1 MPHSFKSQE
10 RPGDARVL
18 DCLYR
23 VGAFVN
29 ATEDPREALDFILEE
44 VVRTLGASSASIAL
58 VEPATG
64 SLRIE
69 VSNGL
74 EAASVSEIIGQGQ
87 GITGWVALYAKPQRI
102 PDVSKDPRYVEI
114 RKGIRSELA
123 VPMELMGNV
132 IGVVNCDSDRLDA
145 FSEQD
150 LAFLA
155 LLTNEA
161 SKAVGRIWLLR
172 QLRSKAAQLE
182 ALVRAAQGLAR
193 ERDEPGISQDLARH
207 TRGLLGVRACA
218 YYKIVDDVLLLKHLD
233 GELSGSELAPS
244 IAVNQ
249 TSLGTVVGR
258 GRPVVVPIAGKTEE
272 HLFTRLS
279 EPVASS
285 SLLAVPVRYED
296 DTFGVLMC
304 VAMGAYRFSDDDK
317 HLVTALSSFG
327 ASSIQNARLYAK
339 VFTVEEGLRRSER
352 LTALGLLSA
361 EVAHEI
367 RNPLTVMKLLSDT
380 LSQGMAPDDPKVEDL
395 DVMRE
400 KIAHMEGVVSR
411 VLGMSK
417 AQSGAFRVVDL
428 RKAADN
434 AVLLLRLKLQQLGVK
449 VEVHGDQVIPAVEGN
464 PGQIQ
469 QVFLNLMMNGVQA
482 MTGGGLLSL
491 HLGVE
496 PGAQGEV
503 VVVRIT
509 DTGTGIPQE
518 ILPKIFDSFFTSR
531 EDGTGLGLAIVK
543 RILRD
548 HRGDIAVE
556 STGAGGTQFR
566 FWIPVRSGRA

>member
-1 MPHSFKSQE
+1 MPVPRPAQD

-29 ATEDPREALDFILEE
+29 ETEDPREALDFILAEI
-44 VVRTLGASSASIAL
+44 VRSLGASSASIAL
-58 VEPATG
+58 VEPTTG

-74 EAASVSEIIGQGQ
+74 DAASAQREIQQGQ
-87 GITGWVALYAKPQRI
+87 GITGWVALYAKPLRV
-102 PDVSKDPRYVEI
+102 PDVAKDPRYVEF
-114 RKGIRSELA
+114 RGGIRSELA

-145 FSEQD
+145 FTEQD
-150 LAFLA
+150 VAFLS

-182 ALVRAAQGLAR
+182 SLVGAAQGLAR
-193 ERDEPGISQDLARH
+193 ERDEPGIILDLSRA
-207 TRGLLGVRACA
+207 TRALLGARACA
-218 YYKIVDDVLLLKHLD
+218 YFSVDGRELELKYLD
-233 GELSGSELAPS
+233 GELDGSVFVARVS
-244 IAVNQ
+244 MDQ
-249 TSLGTVVGR
+249 TALGTVATR
-258 GRPVVVPIAGKTEE
+258 RKPLVVPVAGKSEE
-272 HLFTRLS
+272 QLFARLQ

-296 DTFGVLMC
+296 ETFGVLVC

-327 ASSIQNARLYAK
+327 ASSLQNARLYAK

-380 LSQGMAPDDPKVEDL
+380 LSQGMDAADPRVEDL
-395 DVMRE
+395 GVMRE
-400 KIAHMEGVVSR
+400 KITHMEGVVSR

-417 AQSGAFRVVDL
+417 AQSGAFKTIDL
-428 RKAADN
+428 REAADN

-449 VEVHGDQVIPAVEGN
+449 VAVVAPAHVPWVEGN

-469 QVFLNLMMNGVQA
+469 QVFLNLMLNAVQA
-482 MTGGGLLSL
+482 MSGGGSL
-491 HLGVE
+491 VL
-496 PGAQGEV
+496 EV
-503 VVVRIT
+503 TLEDGPQFPIVVVRVR
-509 DTGTGIPQE
+509 DTGNGIPE
-518 ILPKIFDSFFTSR
+518 AILPKIFDSFFTSR

-548 HRGDIAVE
+548 HRGDIVVE
-556 STGAGGTQFR
+556 STGPTGTTFK
-566 FWIPVRSGRA
+566 FWFPVKS

>member
-1 MPHSFKSQE
+1 MPAADPSQE

-18 DCLYR
+18 DCLFR
-23 VGAFVN
+23 VGAFVH
-29 ATEDPREALDFILEE
+29 ATEDPREALDFILAEI
-44 VVRTLGASSASIAL
+44 VRTLNASSASIAL

-64 SLRIE
+64 ALRIE
-69 VSNGL
+69 VSTGL
-74 EAASVSEIIGQGQ
+74 GVDSTARVFSQGQ
-87 GITGWVALYAKPQRI
+87 GITGWVALHARPQRI
-102 PDVSKDPRYVEI
+102 PDVTKDGRYVEV
-114 RKGIRSELA
+114 RPGVRSELA

-145 FSEQD
+145 FTEQD
-150 LAFLA
+150 VAFLS

-182 ALVRAAQGLAR
+182 ALVGAAQGLAR
-193 ERDEPGISQDLARH
+193 ERDEPGIAQDLARH
-207 TRGLLGVRACA
+207 ARSLLGVRACA
-218 YYKIVDDVLLLKHLD
+218 YYKLKDGHL
-233 GELSGSELAPS
+233 ELRGVAGDLGATALAPR
-244 IAVNQ
+244 IVLQQ
-249 TSLGTVVGR
+249 TSLGNVVTR
-258 GRPVVVPIAGKTEE
+258 GRVVVVPLAGKTEE
-272 HLFTRLS
+272 HLFANLA

-285 SLLAVPVRYED
+285 SLLAVPVRFED
-296 DTFGVLMC
+296 DAFGVLLC

-367 RNPLTVMKLLSDT
+367 RNPLTVMKLLTDT
-380 LSQGMAPDDPKVEDL
+380 LARSLEPADPRAEDL
-395 DVMRE
+395 GVMSE

-417 AQSGAFRVVDL
+417 AQSGAFREVDL
-428 RKAADN
+428 RVAADN
-434 AVLLLRLKLQQLGVK
+434 AALLLRLKLEQLRVRVS
-449 VEVHGDQVIPAVEGN
+449 VEAAGPLPPVAGH
-464 PGQIQ
+464 PGQLQ
-469 QVFLNLMMNGVQA
+469 QVFLNLMMNAAQA
-482 MTGGGLLSL
+482 MPEGGALNLRLSAEPGPSGEVVAVRVEDTGGG
-491 HLGVE
+491 
-496 PGAQGEV
+496 
-503 VVVRIT
+503 
-509 DTGTGIPQE
+509 IPPA
-518 ILPKIFDSFFTSR
+518 ILPRIFESFFTSR

-548 HRGDIAVE
+548 HRGDIVMEA
-556 STGAGGTQFR
+556 TGPAGTTFR
-566 FWIPVRSGRA
+566 FWLPVTR

>member
-1 MPHSFKSQE
+1 MPNSRPAQE

-74 EAASVSEIIGQGQ
+74 DAASVSEIIGQGQ

-233 GELSGSELAPS
+233 GDLSGSELAPS
-244 IAVNQ
+244 IAVYQ

-258 GRPVVVPIAGKTEE
+258 GRPVVVPLAGKTEE
-272 HLFTRLS
+272 HLFTKLS

-327 ASSIQNARLYAK
+327 ASSIQNSRLYAK

-395 DVMRE
+395 GVMRE

-428 RKAADN
+428 RKATEN
-434 AVLLLRLKLQQLGVK
+434 AALLLRLKLQQLGVK
-449 VEVHGDQVIPAVEGN
+449 VEVHGDEVIPAVEGN

-543 RILRD
+543 RIMRD
-548 HRGDIAVE
+548 HRGDIIVE
-556 STGAGGTQFR
+556 STGPGGTTFK
-566 FWIPVRSGRA
+566 FWFPVGK

>member
-1 MPHSFKSQE
+1 MPNSRPAQE

-74 EAASVSEIIGQGQ
+74 DAASVSEIFGQGQ

-233 GELSGSELAPS
+233 GDLSGSELAPS

-258 GRPVVVPIAGKTEE
+258 GRPVVVPLAGKTEE
-272 HLFTRLS
+272 HLFTKLS

-327 ASSIQNARLYAK
+327 ASSIQNSRLYAK

-361 EVAHEI
+361 EVAQEI

-395 DVMRE
+395 GVMRE

-428 RKAADN
+428 RKATEN

-449 VEVHGDQVIPAVEGN
+449 VEVHGDQVIPVVEGN

-496 PGAQGEV
+496 PGAQSEV

-509 DTGTGIPQE
+509 DTGTGIPHE

-543 RILRD
+543 RIMRD
-548 HRGDIAVE
+548 HRGDIIVE
-556 STGAGGTQFR
+556 STGPGGTTFK
-566 FWIPVRSGRA
+566 FWFPVGK

>member
-1 MPHSFKSQE
+1 MPNSRPAQD

-150 LAFLA
+150 LAFLS

-218 YYKIVDDVLLLKHLD
+218 YYKIIDDVLLLKHLD
-233 GELSGSELAPS
+233 GDLSGSELAPS

-258 GRPVVVPIAGKTEE
+258 GRPVVVPLAGKTEE
-272 HLFTRLS
+272 HLFTKLS

-327 ASSIQNARLYAK
+327 ASSIQNSRLYAK

-428 RKAADN
+428 RKATDN

-449 VEVHGDQVIPAVEGN
+449 VEVHGDQVIPVVEGN

-496 PGAQGEV
+496 PGSQGEV

-543 RILRD
+543 RIMRD
-548 HRGDIAVE
+548 HRGDIIVE
-556 STGAGGTQFR
+556 STGPGGTTFK
-566 FWIPVRSGRA
+566 FWFPVGK

>member
-1 MPHSFKSQE
+1 MPHSRPAQE

-29 ATEDPREALDFILEE
+29 STEDPREALDFILAEI
-44 VVRTLGASSASIAL
+44 VQTLNASSASIAL

-74 EAASVSEIIGQGQ
+74 APDSTTQIIDQGQ

-102 PDVSKDPRYVEI
+102 PDVAKDPRYVEI

-258 GRPVVVPIAGKTEE
+258 GRPVVVPLAGKTEE
-272 HLFTRLS
+272 HLFIRLS

-296 DTFGVLMC
+296 ETFGVLMC

-361 EVAHEI
+361 EGAHEI

-380 LSQGMAPDDPKVEDL
+380 LSQGMAPDDPKMEDL
-395 DVMRE
+395 GVMRE

-428 RKAADN
+428 RKATEN

-449 VEVHGDQVIPAVEGN
+449 VEIHGDEVIPAVEGN

-491 HLGVE
+491 HIGVE
-496 PGAQGEV
+496 PGSQGEV

-509 DTGTGIPQE
+509 DAGTGIPQE

-543 RILRD
+543 RIMRD
-548 HRGDIAVE
+548 HRGDIIVE
-556 STGAGGTQFR
+556 STGPAGTTFK
-566 FWIPVRSGRA
+566 FWFPVGK

>member
-1 MPHSFKSQE
+1 MPVPRPAQD

-29 ATEDPREALDFILEE
+29 ETEDPREALDFILAEI
-44 VVRTLGASSASIAL
+44 VRSLGASSASIAL
-58 VEPATG
+58 VEPTTG

-74 EAASVSEIIGQGQ
+74 DAATAQREIQQGQ
-87 GITGWVALYAKPQRI
+87 GITGWVALYAKPLRV
-102 PDVSKDPRYVEI
+102 PDVAKDPRYVEF
-114 RKGIRSELA
+114 RGGIRSELA

-145 FSEQD
+145 FTEQD
-150 LAFLA
+150 VAFLS

-182 ALVRAAQGLAR
+182 SLVGAAQGLAR
-193 ERDEPGISQDLARH
+193 ERDEPGIILDLSRA
-207 TRGLLGVRACA
+207 TRALLGARACA
-218 YYKIVDDVLLLKHLD
+218 YFSVDGRELELKYLD
-233 GELSGSELAPS
+233 GELDGSVFVARVS
-244 IAVNQ
+244 MDQ
-249 TSLGTVVGR
+249 TALGTVATR
-258 GRPVVVPIAGKTEE
+258 RKPLVVPVAGKSEE
-272 HLFTRLS
+272 QLFARIQ

-296 DTFGVLMC
+296 ETFGVLVC

-327 ASSIQNARLYAK
+327 ASSLQNARLYAK

-380 LSQGMAPDDPKVEDL
+380 LSQGMDAADPRVEDL
-395 DVMRE
+395 GVMRE
-400 KIAHMEGVVSR
+400 KITHMEGVVSR

-417 AQSGAFRVVDL
+417 AQSGAFKTIDL
-428 RKAADN
+428 HEAADN

-449 VEVHGDQVIPAVEGN
+449 VAVVAPAHVPWVEGN

-469 QVFLNLMMNGVQA
+469 QVFLNLMLNAVQA
-482 MTGGGLLSL
+482 MSGGGSL
-491 HLGVE
+491 VL
-496 PGAQGEV
+496 EV
-503 VVVRIT
+503 TLEDGPQFPIVVVRVR
-509 DTGTGIPQE
+509 DTGNGIPE
-518 ILPKIFDSFFTSR
+518 AILPKIFDSFFTSR

-548 HRGDIAVE
+548 HRGDIVVE
-556 STGAGGTQFR
+556 STGPTGTTFK
-566 FWIPVRSGRA
+566 FWFPVKN

>member
-1 MPHSFKSQE
+1 MPHSRPAQE

-44 VVRTLGASSASIAL
+44 IVRTLGASSASIAL

-74 EAASVSEIIGQGQ
+74 DADSTGKIIEQGQ

-150 LAFLA
+150 VAFLS

-193 ERDEPGISQDLARH
+193 ERDEPGISLDLARH
-207 TRGLLGVRACA
+207 TRALLGTRACA
-218 YYKIVDDVLLLKHLD
+218 YYNLVDDVLHLRSVD
-233 GELSGSELAPS
+233 GDLGASALAPS
-244 IAVNQ
+244 IALNR
-249 TSLGTVVGR
+249 TSLGTVVTR
-258 GRPVVVPIAGKTEE
+258 GRSVVVPLAGKTEE

-296 DTFGVLMC
+296 DTFGVLLC

-317 HLVTALSSFG
+317 HLVAALSSFG

-380 LSQGMAPDDPKVEDL
+380 LSQGMATDDPKMEDL
-395 DVMRE
+395 GVMRE

-417 AQSGAFRVVDL
+417 AQSGAFRTLDL
-428 RKAADN
+428 RQAAEN
-434 AVLLLRLKLQQLGVK
+434 ASLLLRLKLQQLGVK
-449 VEVHGDQVIPAVEGN
+449 VDIECAEALPLVEGN

-469 QVFLNLMMNGVQA
+469 QIFLNLMMNGVQA
-482 MTGGGLLSL
+482 MVGGGTLSL
-491 HLGVE
+491 RLGVE
-496 PGAQGEV
+496 PGQQGDV
-503 VVVRIT
+503 VSVRIT
-509 DTGTGIPQE
+509 DTGTGIPPK
-518 ILPKIFDSFFTSR
+518 ILPKIFESFFTSR

-548 HRGDIAVE
+548 HRGDIVVE
-556 STGAGGTQFR
+556 STAPGGTTFK
-566 FWIPVRSGRA
+566 FWVPAVK

>member
-1 MPHSFKSQE
+1 MPNSRPAQE

-29 ATEDPREALDFILEE
+29 ATEDTREALDFILEE

-74 EAASVSEIIGQGQ
+74 DETSVSEIIGQGQ

-233 GELSGSELAPS
+233 GDLSGSELAPS

-258 GRPVVVPIAGKTEE
+258 GRPVVVPLAGKTEE
-272 HLFTRLS
+272 HLFTKLS

-327 ASSIQNARLYAK
+327 ASSIQNSRLYAK

-395 DVMRE
+395 GVMRE

-428 RKAADN
+428 RKATEN
-434 AVLLLRLKLQQLGVK
+434 AALLLRLKLQQLGVK
-449 VEVHGDQVIPAVEGN
+449 VEVHGDQVIPVVEGN

-496 PGAQGEV
+496 PGAHGEV

-543 RILRD
+543 RIMRD
-548 HRGDIAVE
+548 HRGDIIVE
-556 STGAGGTQFR
+556 STGPGGTTFK
-566 FWIPVRSGRA
+566 FWFPVGK

>member
-1 MPHSFKSQE
+1 MPHSRPAQE

-44 VVRTLGASSASIAL
+44 IVRTLGASSASIAL

-74 EAASVSEIIGQGQ
+74 DADSTGKIIDQGQ

-150 LAFLA
+150 VAFLS

-193 ERDEPGISQDLARH
+193 ERDEPGISLDLARH
-207 TRGLLGVRACA
+207 TRALLGTRACA
-218 YYKIVDDVLLLKHLD
+218 YYNLADEALHLRSLD
-233 GELSGSELAPS
+233 GDLGASALAPS
-244 IAVNQ
+244 IALNR
-249 TSLGTVVGR
+249 TSLGTVVTR
-258 GRPVVVPIAGKTEE
+258 GRSVVVPLAGKTEE

-296 DTFGVLMC
+296 DTFGVLLC

-317 HLVTALSSFG
+317 HLVAALSSFG

-380 LSQGMAPDDPKVEDL
+380 LSQGMAADDPKMEDL
-395 DVMRE
+395 GVMRE

-417 AQSGAFRVVDL
+417 AQSGAFRELDL
-428 RKAADN
+428 RQAADN
-434 AVLLLRLKLQQLGVK
+434 ASLLLRLKLQQLGVR
-449 VEVHGDQVIPAVEGN
+449 VEIECAEALPLVEGN

-469 QVFLNLMMNGVQA
+469 QIFRNLMMNGVQA
-482 MTGGGLLSL
+482 MIGGGTLTLR
-491 HLGVE
+491 LGVE
-496 PGAQGEV
+496 PGQQGDV
-503 VVVRIT
+503 VSVRIT
-509 DTGTGIPQE
+509 DTGTGIPPK
-518 ILPKIFDSFFTSR
+518 ILPKIFESFFTSR

-548 HRGDIAVE
+548 HRGDIVVE
-556 STGAGGTQFR
+556 STAPGGTTFK
-566 FWIPVRSGRA
+566 FWVPALK

>member
-1 MPHSFKSQE
+1 MPQSHSAQD

-29 ATEDPREALDFILEE
+29 ETEDPREALNFILAEI
-44 VVRTLGASSASIAL
+44 VRTLGASSASIAL

-64 SLRIE
+64 ALRIE

-74 EAASVSEIIGQGQ
+74 DDQSATQVIGQGQ

-102 PDVSKDPRYVEI
+102 PDVSKDQRYVEI

-145 FSEQD
+145 FTEQD
-150 LAFLA
+150 VAFLA

-182 ALVRAAQGLAR
+182 ALVKAAQGLAR

-207 TRGLLGVRACA
+207 TRGLLGARACA
-218 YYKIVDDVLLLKHLD
+218 YYKLVDDVLLLKSLD
-233 GELSGSELAPS
+233 GDCADSVLTPS
-244 IAVNQ
+244 IGLNQ
-249 TSLGTVVGR
+249 TSLGTVVSR
-258 GRPVVVPIAGKTEE
+258 GRPVVVPLAGKTEE
-272 HLFTRLS
+272 HLFEKLS
-279 EPVASS
+279 EPIASS

-296 DTFGVLMC
+296 ETFGVVLC

-339 VFTVEEGLRRSER
+339 VFSVEEGLRRSER

-380 LSQGMAPDDPKVEDL
+380 LSQGLAADDPRMEDL
-395 DVMRE
+395 GVMRE
-400 KIAHMEGVVSR
+400 KIAYMEGVVSR

-417 AQSGAFRVVDL
+417 AQSGAFRSVDL
-428 RKAADN
+428 RQVSEN
-434 AVLLLRLKLQQLGVK
+434 SVLLLRLKLQQLGVK
-449 VEVHGDQVIPAVEGN
+449 VSIDSPGELPLVQGH

-469 QVFLNLMMNGVQA
+469 QVFLNLMMNAVQA
-482 MTGGGLLSL
+482 MVGGGLLQL
-491 HLGVE
+491 RIGVE
-496 PGAQGEV
+496 PGPQGEV
-503 VVVRIT
+503 IVIRIT

-518 ILPKIFDSFFTSR
+518 ILPKIFESFFTSR

-548 HRGDIAVE
+548 HRGDIIVE
-556 STGAGGTQFR
+556 SSGPDGTTFK
-566 FWIPVRSGRA
+566 FWIPVAK

>member
-1 MPHSFKSQE
+1 MPHSRPAQE

-44 VVRTLGASSASIAL
+44 IVRTLGASSASIAL

-74 EAASVSEIIGQGQ
+74 DADSTGKIIEQGQ

-150 LAFLA
+150 VAFLS

-193 ERDEPGISQDLARH
+193 ERDEPGISLDLARH
-207 TRGLLGVRACA
+207 TRALLGTRACA
-218 YYKIVDDVLLLKHLD
+218 YYNLIDDVLHLRSVD
-233 GELSGSELAPS
+233 GDLGASALAPS
-244 IAVNQ
+244 IALNR
-249 TSLGTVVGR
+249 TSLGTVVTR
-258 GRPVVVPIAGKTEE
+258 GRSVVVPLAGKTEE
-272 HLFTRLS
+272 HLFSRLS

-296 DTFGVLMC
+296 DTFGVLLC

-317 HLVTALSSFG
+317 HLVAALSSFG

-380 LSQGMAPDDPKVEDL
+380 LAQGMSADDPKMEDL
-395 DVMRE
+395 GVMRE

-417 AQSGAFRVVDL
+417 AQSGAFRTLDL
-428 RKAADN
+428 RQAAEN
-434 AVLLLRLKLQQLGVK
+434 ASLLLRLKLQQLGVK
-449 VEVHGDQVIPAVEGN
+449 VDIECAEALPLVEGN

-469 QVFLNLMMNGVQA
+469 QIFLNLMMNGVQA
-482 MTGGGLLSL
+482 MVGGGTLSL
-491 HLGVE
+491 RLGVE
-496 PGAQGEV
+496 PGQQGDV
-503 VVVRIT
+503 VSVRIT
-509 DTGTGIPQE
+509 DTGTGIPPK
-518 ILPKIFDSFFTSR
+518 ILPKIFESFFTSR

-548 HRGDIAVE
+548 HRGDIVVE
-556 STGAGGTQFR
+556 STAPGGTTFK
-566 FWIPVRSGRA
+566 FWVPAVK

>member
-1 MPHSFKSQE
+1 MPHSRPPQD

-44 VVRTLGASSASIAL
+44 IVRTLNASSASIAL

-74 EAASVSEIIGQGQ
+74 DAASAAQVIDQGQ

-145 FSEQD
+145 FTEQD
-150 LAFLA
+150 VAFLA

-193 ERDEPGISQDLARH
+193 ERDEPGIKKDLARH
-207 TRGLLGVRACA
+207 TRGLLGARACA
-218 YYKIVDDVLLLKHLD
+218 YYKIVDDVLLLKQLD
-233 GELSGSELAPS
+233 GELGGSELVPS

-249 TSLGTVVGR
+249 TSLGTVVTR
-258 GRPVVVPIAGKTEE
+258 GRPVVVPLAGKTEE
-272 HLFTRLS
+272 HLFLRLS

-296 DTFGVLMC
+296 ETFGVLLC

-317 HLVTALSSFG
+317 HLVAALSSFG

-339 VFTVEEGLRRSER
+339 VFAVEEGLRRSER

-380 LSQGMAPDDPKVEDL
+380 LAQGMAADDPKMEDL
-395 DVMRE
+395 GVMRE
-400 KIAHMEGVVSR
+400 KIAHMEGVVAR

-428 RKAADN
+428 RKASEN

-449 VEVHGDQVIPAVEGN
+449 VDVDCDQVIPAIEGN

-482 MTGGGLLSL
+482 MAGGGLLAL
-491 HLGVE
+491 RIGLE
-496 PGAQGEV
+496 PGPQGEV
-503 VVVRIT
+503 VVVRVA
-509 DTGTGIPQE
+509 DTGAGIPQE
-518 ILPKIFDSFFTSR
+518 ILPKIFESFFTSR

-543 RILRD
+543 RIMRD
-548 HRGDIAVE
+548 HRGDIVVE
-556 STGAGGTQFR
+556 STGPAGTTFK
-566 FWIPVRSGRA
+566 FWFPVKK

>member
-1 MPHSFKSQE
+1 MPHSRPAQE

-44 VVRTLGASSASIAL
+44 IVRTLGASSASIAL

-74 EAASVSEIIGQGQ
+74 DADSADKIIEQGQ

-150 LAFLA
+150 VAFLS

-193 ERDEPGISQDLARH
+193 ERDEPGISLDLARH
-207 TRGLLGVRACA
+207 TRALLGTRACA
-218 YYKIVDDVLLLKHLD
+218 YYNLVDEALHLRSLD
-233 GELSGSELAPS
+233 GDLGASALAPS
-244 IAVNQ
+244 IALNR
-249 TSLGTVVGR
+249 TSLGTVVTR
-258 GRPVVVPIAGKTEE
+258 GRSVVVPLAGKTEE

-296 DTFGVLMC
+296 DTFGVLLC

-317 HLVTALSSFG
+317 HLVAALSSFG

-380 LSQGMAPDDPKVEDL
+380 LSQGMAVDDPKMEDL
-395 DVMRE
+395 GVMRE

-417 AQSGAFRVVDL
+417 AQSGAFRTLDL
-428 RKAADN
+428 RQAAEN
-434 AVLLLRLKLQQLGVK
+434 ASLLLRLKLQQLGVK
-449 VEVHGDQVIPAVEGN
+449 VEIECAEALPLVEGN

-469 QVFLNLMMNGVQA
+469 QIFLNLMMNGVQA
-482 MTGGGLLSL
+482 MVGGGTLTVR
-491 HLGVE
+491 LGVE
-496 PGAQGEV
+496 PGQQGDV
-503 VVVRIT
+503 VSVRIT
-509 DTGTGIPQE
+509 DTGTGIPPK
-518 ILPKIFDSFFTSR
+518 ILPKIFESFFTSR

-548 HRGDIAVE
+548 HRGDIVVE
-556 STGAGGTQFR
+556 STAPGGTTFK
-566 FWIPVRSGRA
+566 FWVPAVK

>member
-1 MPHSFKSQE
+1 MPHSRPAQE

-44 VVRTLGASSASIAL
+44 IVRTLGASSASIAL

-74 EAASVSEIIGQGQ
+74 DADSTGKIIEQGQ

-150 LAFLA
+150 VAFLS

-193 ERDEPGISQDLARH
+193 ERDEPGISLDLARH
-207 TRGLLGVRACA
+207 TRALLGTRACA
-218 YYKIVDDVLLLKHLD
+218 YYNLVDDVLHLRSVD
-233 GELSGSELAPS
+233 GDLGASALAPS
-244 IAVNQ
+244 IALNR
-249 TSLGTVVGR
+249 TSLGTVVTR
-258 GRPVVVPIAGKTEE
+258 GRSVVVPLAGKTEE

-296 DTFGVLMC
+296 DTFGVLLC

-317 HLVTALSSFG
+317 HLVAALSSFG

-380 LSQGMAPDDPKVEDL
+380 LSQGMSADDPKMEDL
-395 DVMRE
+395 GVMRE

-417 AQSGAFRVVDL
+417 AQSGAFRTLDL
-428 RKAADN
+428 RQAAEN
-434 AVLLLRLKLQQLGVK
+434 ASLLLRLKLQQLGVK
-449 VEVHGDQVIPAVEGN
+449 VDIECAEALPLIEGN

-469 QVFLNLMMNGVQA
+469 QIFLNLMMNGVQA
-482 MTGGGLLSL
+482 MVGGGTLSL
-491 HLGVE
+491 RLGVE
-496 PGAQGEV
+496 PGQQGDV
-503 VVVRIT
+503 VSVRIT
-509 DTGTGIPQE
+509 DTGTGIPPK
-518 ILPKIFDSFFTSR
+518 ILPKIFESFFTSR

-548 HRGDIAVE
+548 HRGDIVVE
-556 STGAGGTQFR
+556 STAPGGTTFK
-566 FWIPVRSGRA
+566 FWVPAVK

>member
-1 MPHSFKSQE
+1 MPHSRPAQE

-44 VVRTLGASSASIAL
+44 IVRTLGASSASIAL

-74 EAASVSEIIGQGQ
+74 DADSTGKIIEQGQ

-150 LAFLA
+150 VAFLS

-193 ERDEPGISQDLARH
+193 ERDEPGISLDLARH
-207 TRGLLGVRACA
+207 TRALLGTRACA
-218 YYKIVDDVLLLKHLD
+218 YYNLVDDALHLRSVD
-233 GELSGSELAPS
+233 GDLGASALAPS
-244 IAVNQ
+244 IALNR
-249 TSLGTVVGR
+249 TSLGTVVTR
-258 GRPVVVPIAGKTEE
+258 GRSVVVPLAGKTEE

-296 DTFGVLMC
+296 DTFGVLLC

-317 HLVTALSSFG
+317 HLVAALSSFG

-380 LSQGMAPDDPKVEDL
+380 LSQGMSADDPKMEDL
-395 DVMRE
+395 GVMRE

-417 AQSGAFRVVDL
+417 AQSGAFRTLDL
-428 RKAADN
+428 RQAAEN
-434 AVLLLRLKLQQLGVK
+434 ASLLLRLKLQQLGVK
-449 VEVHGDQVIPAVEGN
+449 VDIECAEALPLVEGN

-469 QVFLNLMMNGVQA
+469 QIFLNLMMNGVQA
-482 MTGGGLLSL
+482 MVGGGTLSL
-491 HLGVE
+491 RLGVE
-496 PGAQGEV
+496 PGQQGDV
-503 VVVRIT
+503 VSVRIT
-509 DTGTGIPQE
+509 DTGTGIPPK
-518 ILPKIFDSFFTSR
+518 ILPKIFESFFTSR

-548 HRGDIAVE
+548 HRGDIVVE
-556 STGAGGTQFR
+556 STAPGGTTFK
-566 FWIPVRSGRA
+566 FWVPAVK

>member
-1 MPHSFKSQE
+1 MPQSHSTQD

-29 ATEDPREALDFILEE
+29 ETEDPHEALDFILAEI
-44 VVRTLGASSASIAL
+44 VRTLGASSASIAL

-64 SLRIE
+64 ALRIE

-74 EAASVSEIIGQGQ
+74 DDQSAKQVIGQGQ
-87 GITGWVALYAKPQRI
+87 GITGWVALYAKPQRV
-102 PDVSKDPRYVEI
+102 PDVSKDQRYVEI

-123 VPMELMGNV
+123 VPMELMGHV

-150 LAFLA
+150 VAFLA

-207 TRGLLGVRACA
+207 TRGLLGARACA
-218 YYKIVDDVLLLKHLD
+218 YYKLVDDVLLLKSLD
-233 GELSGSELAPS
+233 GDCADSVLTPS
-244 IAVNQ
+244 IGLNQ
-249 TSLGTVVGR
+249 TSLGTVVSR
-258 GRPVVVPIAGKTEE
+258 GRPVVVPLAGKTEE
-272 HLFTRLS
+272 HLFEKLS
-279 EPVASS
+279 EPIASS

-296 DTFGVLMC
+296 ETFGVVLC

-339 VFTVEEGLRRSER
+339 VFSVEEGLRRSER

-380 LSQGMAPDDPKVEDL
+380 LSQGLAADDPRMEDL
-395 DVMRE
+395 GVMRE
-400 KIAHMEGVVSR
+400 KIAYMEGVVSR

-417 AQSGAFRVVDL
+417 AQSGAFRSVDL
-428 RKAADN
+428 RQASEN
-434 AVLLLRLKLQQLGVK
+434 SVLLLRLKLQQLGVK
-449 VEVHGDQVIPAVEGN
+449 VSIDSPGELPLVQGH

-482 MTGGGLLSL
+482 MVGGGSL
-491 HLGVE
+491 QLRLGVE
-496 PGAQGEV
+496 PGPQGEIV
-503 VVVRIT
+503 TVRII
-509 DTGTGIPQE
+509 DTGAGIPAE
-518 ILPKIFDSFFTSR
+518 ILPKIFESFFTSR

-548 HRGDIAVE
+548 HRGDIIVE
-556 STGAGGTQFR
+556 SSGPDGTTFK
-566 FWIPVRSGRA
+566 FWIPVAK

>member
-1 MPHSFKSQE
+1 MPHSRPAQD

-44 VVRTLGASSASIAL
+44 IVRTLNASSASIAL

-74 EAASVSEIIGQGQ
+74 DADSTGKIIDQGQ

-150 LAFLA
+150 VAFLS

-193 ERDEPGISQDLARH
+193 ERDEPGISLDLARH
-207 TRGLLGVRACA
+207 TRALLGARACA
-218 YYKIVDDVLLLKHLD
+218 YYNLVDDVLHLRSLD
-233 GELSGSELAPS
+233 GDLGVSALAPS
-244 IAVNQ
+244 IALNR
-249 TSLGTVVGR
+249 TSLGTVVTR
-258 GRPVVVPIAGKTEE
+258 GRSVVVPLAGKTEE
-272 HLFTRLS
+272 DLFERLS

-296 DTFGVLMC
+296 DTFGVLLC

-317 HLVTALSSFG
+317 HLVAALSSFG

-380 LSQGMAPDDPKVEDL
+380 LSQGMSADDPKMEDL
-395 DVMRE
+395 GVMRE

-417 AQSGAFRVVDL
+417 AQSGAFRTLDL
-428 RKAADN
+428 RQAAEN
-434 AVLLLRLKLQQLGVK
+434 ASLLLRLKLQQLGVK
-449 VEVHGDQVIPAVEGN
+449 VDIECAEALPLVEGN

-469 QVFLNLMMNGVQA
+469 QIFLNLMMNGVQA
-482 MTGGGLLSL
+482 MVGGGALTLR
-491 HLGVE
+491 LGVE
-496 PGAQGEV
+496 AGQQGDV
-503 VVVRIT
+503 VSVRIT
-509 DTGTGIPQE
+509 DTGTGIPPK
-518 ILPKIFDSFFTSR
+518 ILPKIFESFFTSR

-548 HRGDIAVE
+548 HRGDIVVE
-556 STGAGGTQFR
+556 STAPGGTTFK
-566 FWIPVRSGRA
+566 FWVPAVK

>member
-1 MPHSFKSQE
+1 M
-10 RPGDARVL
+10 
-18 DCLYR
+18 
-23 VGAFVN
+23 
-29 ATEDPREALDFILEE
+29 
-44 VVRTLGASSASIAL
+44 VRTLGASSASIAL

-74 EAASVSEIIGQGQ
+74 DAASVSEIIGQGQ

-258 GRPVVVPIAGKTEE
+258 GRPVVVPLAGKTEE
-272 HLFTRLS
+272 HLFTKLS

-296 DTFGVLMC
+296 ETFGVLMC

-339 VFTVEEGLRRSER
+339 VFTV
-352 LTALGLLSA
+352 LSA

-380 LSQGMAPDDPKVEDL
+380 LSQGMAPDDPKMEDL
-395 DVMRE
+395 GVMRE

-417 AQSGAFRVVDL
+417 AQSGAFRIVDL
-428 RKAADN
+428 RKATEN

-449 VEVHGDQVIPAVEGN
+449 VEVHGDQVIPVVEGN

-503 VVVRIT
+503 VVVRII

-543 RILRD
+543 RIMRD
-548 HRGDIAVE
+548 HRGDIIVE
-556 STGAGGTQFR
+556 STGPGGTTFK
-566 FWIPVRSGRA
+566 FWFPVGK

>member
-1 MPHSFKSQE
+1 MPHSRPPQE

-29 ATEDPREALDFILEE
+29 STEDPREALDFILAEI
-44 VVRTLGASSASIAL
+44 VQTLGASSASIAL

-74 EAASVSEIIGQGQ
+74 DAASINQIIEQGQ

-150 LAFLA
+150 VAFLA

-258 GRPVVVPIAGKTEE
+258 GRPVVVPLAGKTEE
-272 HLFTRLS
+272 HLFTKLS

-327 ASSIQNARLYAK
+327 ASSIQNSRLYAK

-380 LSQGMAPDDPKVEDL
+380 LSQGMAPDDPKMEDL

-428 RKAADN
+428 RKATEN

-482 MTGGGLLSL
+482 MTSGGLLSL

-543 RILRD
+543 RIMRD
-548 HRGDIAVE
+548 HRGDIIVE
-556 STGAGGTQFR
+556 STGPGGTTFK
-566 FWIPVRSGRA
+566 FWFPVGK

>member
-1 MPHSFKSQE
+1 MPHSRPAQE

-44 VVRTLGASSASIAL
+44 IVRTLSASSASIAL

-74 EAASVSEIIGQGQ
+74 DADSAGKIIEQGQ

-150 LAFLA
+150 VAFLS

-193 ERDEPGISQDLARH
+193 ERDEPGISLDLARH
-207 TRGLLGVRACA
+207 TRALLGTRACA
-218 YYKIVDDVLLLKHLD
+218 YYNLVEDELHLRSVDGDL
-233 GELSGSELAPS
+233 GASALAPG
-244 IAVNQ
+244 IALNR
-249 TSLGTVVGR
+249 TSLGTVVTR
-258 GRPVVVPIAGKTEE
+258 GRSVVVPLAGKTEE

-296 DTFGVLMC
+296 DTFGVLLC

-317 HLVTALSSFG
+317 HLVAALSSFG

-380 LSQGMAPDDPKVEDL
+380 LSQGMAADDPKMEDL
-395 DVMRE
+395 GVMRE

-417 AQSGAFRVVDL
+417 AQSGAFRELDL
-428 RKAADN
+428 RQAADN
-434 AVLLLRLKLQQLGVK
+434 ASLLLRLKLQQLGVR
-449 VEVHGDQVIPAVEGN
+449 VEIECAEALPLVEGN

-469 QVFLNLMMNGVQA
+469 QIFLNLMMNGVQA
-482 MTGGGLLSL
+482 MIGGGTLTLR
-491 HLGVE
+491 LGVE
-496 PGAQGEV
+496 PGQQGDV
-503 VVVRIT
+503 VSVRIT
-509 DTGTGIPQE
+509 DTGSGIPPK
-518 ILPKIFDSFFTSR
+518 ILPKIFESFFTSR

-548 HRGDIAVE
+548 HRGDIVVE
-556 STGAGGTQFR
+556 STAPGGTTFK
-566 FWIPVRSGRA
+566 FWVPALK

>member
-1 MPHSFKSQE
+1 MPDRKLPQE

-44 VVRTLGASSASIAL
+44 VVRTLQASSASIAL

-74 EAASVSEIIGQGQ
+74 DADSAASVIEQGQ
-87 GITGWVALYAKPQRI
+87 GITGWVALYAKPQRV
-102 PDVSKDPRYVEI
+102 PDVAKDPRYVEL

-145 FSEQD
+145 FTEQD
-150 LAFLA
+150 VAFLS

-207 TRGLLGVRACA
+207 TRGLLGARACA
-218 YYKIVDDVLLLKHLD
+218 YYKLVDDVLLLRHLEGD
-233 GELSGSELAPS
+233 LAGSALAVS
-244 IAVNQ
+244 IAVSQ
-249 TSLGTVVGR
+249 TSLGPLVTR
-258 GRPVVVPIAGKTEE
+258 GRPVVVPLAGKSEE
-272 HLFTRLS
+272 HLFTRLA
-279 EPVASS
+279 EPVSAS

-296 DTFGVLMC
+296 DTFGVLLC

-380 LSQGMAPDDPKVEDL
+380 LAQGLVADDPRMEDIG
-395 DVMRE
+395 VMRE

-417 AQSGAFRVVDL
+417 AQSGAFRTVDL
-428 RKAADN
+428 RKAAEN

-449 VEVHGDQVIPAVEGN
+449 VSVEVTGELPAIEGH

-482 MTGGGLLSL
+482 MTGGGELSL
-491 HLGVE
+491 RLGLE
-496 PGAQGEV
+496 PGPQGDV
-503 VVVRIT
+503 VAVRIA
-509 DTGTGIPQE
+509 DTGTGIPPA
-518 ILPKIFDSFFTSR
+518 ILPRIFDSFFTSR

-548 HRGDIAVE
+548 HRGDIVVE
-556 STGAGGTQFR
+556 STGPGGTTFR
-566 FWIPVRSGRA
+566 FWFPPGK

>member
-1 MPHSFKSQE
+1 MPNSRPAQD

-150 LAFLA
+150 LAFLS

-233 GELSGSELAPS
+233 GDLSGSELAPS

-258 GRPVVVPIAGKTEE
+258 GRPVVVPLAGKTEE
-272 HLFTRLS
+272 HLFTKLS

-327 ASSIQNARLYAK
+327 ASSIQNSRLYAK

-428 RKAADN
+428 RKATDN

-482 MTGGGLLSL
+482 MNGGGLLSL

-543 RILRD
+543 RIMRD
-548 HRGDIAVE
+548 HRGDIIVE
-556 STGAGGTQFR
+556 STGPGGTTFK
-566 FWIPVRSGRA
+566 FWFPVGK

>member
-1 MPHSFKSQE
+1 MPHSRPAQE

-44 VVRTLGASSASIAL
+44 IVRTLNASSASIAL

-74 EAASVSEIIGQGQ
+74 APDSTAQIIDQGQ

-150 LAFLA
+150 VAFLA

-207 TRGLLGVRACA
+207 TRGLLGARACA

-233 GELSGSELAPS
+233 GDLSGSALAPT

-258 GRPVVVPIAGKTEE
+258 GRPVVVPLAGKTEE
-272 HLFTRLS
+272 HLFTKLS

-296 DTFGVLMC
+296 ETFGVLMC

-380 LSQGMAPDDPKVEDL
+380 LAQGMPPDDPKMEDL
-395 DVMRE
+395 GVMRE

-417 AQSGAFRVVDL
+417 AQSGAFRIVDL
-428 RKAADN
+428 RKATEN

-449 VEVHGDQVIPAVEGN
+449 VEIHGDQVIPAVEGN

-482 MTGGGLLSL
+482 MTGGGLLTL
-491 HLGVE
+491 HIGVE
-496 PGAQGEV
+496 PGPQGEV

-509 DTGTGIPQE
+509 DAGTGIPQE
-518 ILPKIFDSFFTSR
+518 ILPKIFESFFTSR

-543 RILRD
+543 RIMRD
-548 HRGDIAVE
+548 HRGDVVVE
-556 STGAGGTQFR
+556 STGPGGTTFK
-566 FWIPVRSGRA
+566 FWFPVGK

>member
-1 MPHSFKSQE
+1 MPAPRPAQE

-29 ATEDPREALDFILEE
+29 ETEDPREALDFILAEI
-44 VVRTLGASSASIAL
+44 VRSLGASSASIAL
-58 VEPATG
+58 VEPTTG

-74 EAASVSEIIGQGQ
+74 DAASAQREIQQGQ
-87 GITGWVALYAKPQRI
+87 GITGWVALYAKPLRV
-102 PDVSKDPRYVEI
+102 PDVAKDPRYVEF
-114 RKGIRSELA
+114 RGGIRSELA

-145 FSEQD
+145 FTEQD
-150 LAFLA
+150 VAFLS

-182 ALVRAAQGLAR
+182 SLVGAAQGLAR
-193 ERDEPGISQDLARH
+193 ERDEPGIILDLSRA
-207 TRGLLGVRACA
+207 TRALLGARACA
-218 YYKIVDDVLLLKHLD
+218 YFSVDGRELELKYLD
-233 GELSGSELAPS
+233 GELEGSVFVARVS
-244 IAVNQ
+244 MDQ
-249 TSLGTVVGR
+249 TALGTVATR
-258 GRPVVVPIAGKTEE
+258 RKPLVVPVAGKSEE
-272 HLFTRLS
+272 HLFARLH

-296 DTFGVLMC
+296 ETFGVLVC

-327 ASSIQNARLYAK
+327 ASSLQNARLYAK

-380 LSQGMAPDDPKVEDL
+380 LSQGMDAADPRVEDL
-395 DVMRE
+395 GVMRE
-400 KIAHMEGVVSR
+400 KITHMEGVVSR

-417 AQSGAFRVVDL
+417 AQSGAFKTLDL
-428 RKAADN
+428 REAADN

-449 VEVHGDQVIPAVEGN
+449 VAVVAPAHVPLVEGN

-469 QVFLNLMMNGVQA
+469 QVFLNLMLNAVQA
-482 MTGGGLLSL
+482 MSGGGSL
-491 HLGVE
+491 VL
-496 PGAQGEV
+496 EV
-503 VVVRIT
+503 TLEDGPQFPIIVVRVR
-509 DTGTGIPQE
+509 DTGNGIPE
-518 ILPKIFDSFFTSR
+518 AILPKIFDSFFTSR

-543 RILRD
+543 RLLRD
-548 HRGDIAVE
+548 HRGDIVVE
-556 STGAGGTQFR
+556 STGPTGTTFK
-566 FWIPVRSGRA
+566 FWFPVKN

>member
-1 MPHSFKSQE
+1 MPNSRPAQE

-74 EAASVSEIIGQGQ
+74 DAASVSEIIGQGQ

-102 PDVSKDPRYVEI
+102 PDVSKDARYVEI

-258 GRPVVVPIAGKTEE
+258 GRPVVVPLAGKTEE
-272 HLFTRLS
+272 HLFIRLS

-296 DTFGVLMC
+296 ETFGVLMC

-380 LSQGMAPDDPKVEDL
+380 LSQGMAPDDPKMEDL

-428 RKAADN
+428 RKATEN

-449 VEVHGDQVIPAVEGN
+449 VEVHGDQVIPAIEGN

-469 QVFLNLMMNGVQA
+469 QVFLTLMMNGVQA

-543 RILRD
+543 RIMRD
-548 HRGDIAVE
+548 HRGDIIVE
-556 STGAGGTQFR
+556 STGPGGTTFK
-566 FWIPVRSGRA
+566 FWFPVGK

>member
-1 MPHSFKSQE
+1 MPHSRPAQE

-44 VVRTLGASSASIAL
+44 IVRTLGASSASIAL

-74 EAASVSEIIGQGQ
+74 DADSTGKIIEQGQ

-123 VPMELMGNV
+123 VPMELMGTV

-150 LAFLA
+150 VAFLS

-193 ERDEPGISQDLARH
+193 ERDEPGISLDLARH
-207 TRGLLGVRACA
+207 TRALLGTRACA
-218 YYKIVDDVLLLKHLD
+218 YYNLVDDVLHLRSVD
-233 GELSGSELAPS
+233 GDLGASALAPS
-244 IAVNQ
+244 IALNR
-249 TSLGTVVGR
+249 TSLGTVVTR
-258 GRPVVVPIAGKTEE
+258 GRSVVVPLAGKTEE

-296 DTFGVLMC
+296 DTFGVLLC

-317 HLVTALSSFG
+317 HLVAALSSFG

-380 LSQGMAPDDPKVEDL
+380 LSQGMATDDPKMEDL
-395 DVMRE
+395 GVMRE

-417 AQSGAFRVVDL
+417 AQSGAFRTLDL
-428 RKAADN
+428 RQAAEN
-434 AVLLLRLKLQQLGVK
+434 ASLLLRLKLQQLGVK
-449 VEVHGDQVIPAVEGN
+449 VEIECAEALPLVEGN

-469 QVFLNLMMNGVQA
+469 QIFLNLMMNGVQA
-482 MTGGGLLSL
+482 MVGGGTLSL
-491 HLGVE
+491 RLGVE
-496 PGAQGEV
+496 PGQQGDV
-503 VVVRIT
+503 VSVRIT
-509 DTGTGIPQE
+509 DTGTGIPPK
-518 ILPKIFDSFFTSR
+518 ILPKIFESFFTSR

-548 HRGDIAVE
+548 HRGDIVVE
-556 STGAGGTQFR
+556 STAPGGTTFK
-566 FWIPVRSGRA
+566 FWVPAVK

>member
-1 MPHSFKSQE
+1 MPHSRPAQE

-23 VGAFVN
+23 VGTFVN
-29 ATEDPREALDFILEE
+29 ETEDPREALDFILAEI
-44 VVRTLGASSASIAL
+44 VRTLGASSASIAL

-74 EAASVSEIIGQGQ
+74 DASSAARVIEQGQ

-150 LAFLA
+150 VAFLS

-207 TRGLLGVRACA
+207 TRGLLGARACA
-218 YYKIVDDVLLLKHLD
+218 YYKIADESLQLKHLD
-233 GELSGSELAPS
+233 GELAGSALAA
-244 IAVNQ
+244 AVPLNQ
-249 TSLGTVVGR
+249 TSLGTVVTR
-258 GRPVVVPIAGKTEE
+258 GRPVVIPLAGKSEE
-272 HLFTRLS
+272 HLFAQLA
-279 EPVASS
+279 EPVSSS

-296 DTFGVLMC
+296 ETFGVLLC

-327 ASSIQNARLYAK
+327 ASSLQNARLYAK

-380 LSQGMAPDDPKVEDL
+380 LAQGMTAADPRLEDL
-395 DVMRE
+395 GVMRE

-417 AQSGAFRVVDL
+417 AQSGAFRTVDL
-428 RKAADN
+428 RKAAEN
-434 AVLLLRLKLQQLGVK
+434 TVLLLRLKLQQLGVK
-449 VEVHGDQVIPAVEGN
+449 VDVQGDLALPTVEGN

-482 MTGGGLLSL
+482 MAGGGRLSL
-491 HLGVE
+491 RLGVE
-496 PGAQGEV
+496 PGPQGEV
-503 VVVRIT
+503 LAVRVS
-509 DTGTGIPQE
+509 DTGTGIPTA
-518 ILPKIFDSFFTSR
+518 ILPRIFDSFFTSR

-548 HRGDIAVE
+548 HRGDIVVE
-556 STGAGGTQFR
+556 STGPAGTTFR
-566 FWIPVRSGRA
+566 FWFPVKN

>member
-1 MPHSFKSQE
+1 MPHARPPQE

-44 VVRTLGASSASIAL
+44 IVRTLNASSASIAL

-74 EAASVSEIIGQGQ
+74 APDSTAQIIDQGQ

-150 LAFLA
+150 VAFLA

-207 TRGLLGVRACA
+207 TRGLLGARACA

-233 GELSGSELAPS
+233 GDLSGSALAPT

-258 GRPVVVPIAGKTEE
+258 GRPVVVPLAGKTEE
-272 HLFTRLS
+272 HLFTKLS

-296 DTFGVLMC
+296 ETFGVLMC

-380 LSQGMAPDDPKVEDL
+380 LAQGMPPDDPKMEDL
-395 DVMRE
+395 GVMRE

-417 AQSGAFRVVDL
+417 AQSGAFRIVDL
-428 RKAADN
+428 RKATEN

-449 VEVHGDQVIPAVEGN
+449 VEIHGDQVIPAVEGN

-482 MTGGGLLSL
+482 MTGGGLLTL
-491 HLGVE
+491 HIGVE
-496 PGAQGEV
+496 PGPQGEV

-509 DTGTGIPQE
+509 DAGTGIPPE
-518 ILPKIFDSFFTSR
+518 ILPKIFESFFTSR

-543 RILRD
+543 RIMRD
-548 HRGDIAVE
+548 HRGDVVVE
-556 STGAGGTQFR
+556 STGPGGTTFK
-566 FWIPVRSGRA
+566 FWFPDGK

>member
-1 MPHSFKSQE
+1 MPHSRPAQE

-44 VVRTLGASSASIAL
+44 IVRTLNASSASIAL

-69 VSNGL
+69 VSTGL
-74 EAASVSEIIGQGQ
+74 DAASTTQIIDQGQ

-145 FSEQD
+145 FTEQD
-150 LAFLA
+150 VAFLA

-207 TRGLLGVRACA
+207 TRGLLGARACA

-233 GELSGSELAPS
+233 GELSGSELASS

-258 GRPVVVPIAGKTEE
+258 GRPVVVPLAGKTEE
-272 HLFTRLS
+272 HLFTKLS

-327 ASSIQNARLYAK
+327 ASSIQNSRLYAK

-380 LSQGMAPDDPKVEDL
+380 LSQGMAPGDPKVEDL
-395 DVMRE
+395 GVMRE

-428 RKAADN
+428 RKATDN

-449 VEVHGDQVIPAVEGN
+449 VEVHGDQVIPDVEGN

-482 MTGGGLLSL
+482 MTSGGLLSL

-543 RILRD
+543 RIMRD
-548 HRGDIAVE
+548 HRGDIIVE
-556 STGAGGTQFR
+556 STGPGGTTFK
-566 FWIPVRSGRA
+566 FWFPVGK

>member
-1 MPHSFKSQE
+1 MPHSRPAQE

-44 VVRTLGASSASIAL
+44 IVRTLGASSASIAL

-74 EAASVSEIIGQGQ
+74 DADSTGKIIDQGQ

-102 PDVSKDPRYVEI
+102 PDVSKDQRYVEI

-150 LAFLA
+150 VAFLS

-193 ERDEPGISQDLARH
+193 ERDEPGISLDLARH
-207 TRGLLGVRACA
+207 TRALLGTRACA
-218 YYKIVDDVLLLKHLD
+218 YYNLVDDVLHLRSLD
-233 GELSGSELAPS
+233 GDLGASALAPN
-244 IAVNQ
+244 IALNR
-249 TSLGTVVGR
+249 TSLGTVVTR
-258 GRPVVVPIAGKTEE
+258 GRSVVVPLAGKTEE
-272 HLFTRLS
+272 DLFERLS

-296 DTFGVLMC
+296 DTFGVLLC

-317 HLVTALSSFG
+317 HLVAALSSFG

-380 LSQGMAPDDPKVEDL
+380 LSQGMSADDPKMEDL
-395 DVMRE
+395 GVMRE

-417 AQSGAFRVVDL
+417 AQSGAFRTLDL
-428 RKAADN
+428 RQAAEN
-434 AVLLLRLKLQQLGVK
+434 ASLLLRLKLQQLGVK
-449 VEVHGDQVIPAVEGN
+449 VDIECAEALPLVEGN

-469 QVFLNLMMNGVQA
+469 QIFLNLMMNGVQA
-482 MTGGGLLSL
+482 MVGGGTLTLR
-491 HLGVE
+491 LGVE
-496 PGAQGEV
+496 PGQQGDV
-503 VVVRIT
+503 VSVRIT
-509 DTGTGIPQE
+509 DTGTGIPPK
-518 ILPKIFDSFFTSR
+518 ILPKIFESFFTSR

-548 HRGDIAVE
+548 HRGDIVVE
-556 STGAGGTQFR
+556 STAPGGTTFK
-566 FWIPVRSGRA
+566 FWVPAVK

>member
-1 MPHSFKSQE
+1 MPHSRPAQE

-44 VVRTLGASSASIAL
+44 IVRTLNASSASIAL

-69 VSNGL
+69 VSTGL
-74 EAASVSEIIGQGQ
+74 DAASTTQIIDQGQ

-145 FSEQD
+145 FTEQD
-150 LAFLA
+150 VAFLA

-207 TRGLLGVRACA
+207 TRGLLGARACA

-233 GELSGSELAPS
+233 GELSGSELASS

-258 GRPVVVPIAGKTEE
+258 GRPVVVPLAGKTEE
-272 HLFTRLS
+272 HLFTKLS

-327 ASSIQNARLYAK
+327 ASSIQNSRLYAK

-380 LSQGMAPDDPKVEDL
+380 LSQGMAPGDPKVEDL
-395 DVMRE
+395 GVMRE

-428 RKAADN
+428 RKATDN

-449 VEVHGDQVIPAVEGN
+449 VEVHGDQVIPDVEGN

-543 RILRD
+543 RIMRD
-548 HRGDIAVE
+548 HRGDIIVE
-556 STGAGGTQFR
+556 STGPGGTTFK
-566 FWIPVRSGRA
+566 FWFPVGK

>member
-1 MPHSFKSQE
+1 MPNSRPAQE

-74 EAASVSEIIGQGQ
+74 DAASVSEIIGQGQ

-150 LAFLA
+150 VAFLA

-258 GRPVVVPIAGKTEE
+258 GRPVVVPLAGKTEE
-272 HLFTRLS
+272 HLFTKLS

-327 ASSIQNARLYAK
+327 ASSIQNSRLYAK

-380 LSQGMAPDDPKVEDL
+380 LSQGMAPDDPKMEDL

-428 RKAADN
+428 RKATEN

-482 MTGGGLLSL
+482 MASGGLLSL

-518 ILPKIFDSFFTSR
+518 ILPRIFDSFFTSR

-543 RILRD
+543 RIMRD
-548 HRGDIAVE
+548 HRGDIIVE
-556 STGAGGTQFR
+556 STGPGGTTFK
-566 FWIPVRSGRA
+566 FWFPVGK

>member
-1 MPHSFKSQE
+1 MPHSRPAQE

-44 VVRTLGASSASIAL
+44 IVRTLSASSASIAL

-74 EAASVSEIIGQGQ
+74 DADSTGKIIDQGQ

-150 LAFLA
+150 VAFLS

-193 ERDEPGISQDLARH
+193 ERDEPGISLDLARH
-207 TRGLLGVRACA
+207 TRALLGTRACA
-218 YYKIVDDVLLLKHLD
+218 YYNLVEDELHLRSLD
-233 GELSGSELAPS
+233 GDLGASVLAPS
-244 IAVNQ
+244 IALNR
-249 TSLGTVVGR
+249 TSLGTVVTR
-258 GRPVVVPIAGKTEE
+258 GRSVVVPLAGKTEE

-296 DTFGVLMC
+296 DTFGVLLC

-317 HLVTALSSFG
+317 HLVAALSSFG

-380 LSQGMAPDDPKVEDL
+380 LSQGMAADDPKMEDL
-395 DVMRE
+395 GVMRE

-417 AQSGAFRVVDL
+417 AQSGAFRELDL
-428 RKAADN
+428 RQAADN
-434 AVLLLRLKLQQLGVK
+434 ASLLLRLKLQQLGVR
-449 VEVHGDQVIPAVEGN
+449 VEIECAEALPLVEGN

-469 QVFLNLMMNGVQA
+469 QIFLNLMMNGVQA
-482 MTGGGLLSL
+482 MIGGGTLTLR
-491 HLGVE
+491 LGVE
-496 PGAQGEV
+496 PGQQGDV
-503 VVVRIT
+503 VSVRIT
-509 DTGTGIPQE
+509 DTGSGIPPK
-518 ILPKIFDSFFTSR
+518 ILPKIFESFFTSR

-548 HRGDIAVE
+548 HRGDIVVE
-556 STGAGGTQFR
+556 STAPGGTTFK
-566 FWIPVRSGRA
+566 FWVPALK

>member
-1 MPHSFKSQE
+1 MPDRKLPQE

-44 VVRTLGASSASIAL
+44 VVRTLQASSASIAL

-74 EAASVSEIIGQGQ
+74 DADSAASVIEQGQ
-87 GITGWVALYAKPQRI
+87 GITGWVALYAKPQRV
-102 PDVSKDPRYVEI
+102 PDVAKDPRYVEL

-145 FSEQD
+145 FTEQD
-150 LAFLA
+150 VAFLS

-207 TRGLLGVRACA
+207 TRGLLGARACA
-218 YYKIVDDVLLLKHLD
+218 YYKLVDDVLLLRHLEGD
-233 GELSGSELAPS
+233 LAGSALAVS
-244 IAVNQ
+244 IAVSQ
-249 TSLGTVVGR
+249 TSLGTVVTR
-258 GRPVVVPIAGKTEE
+258 GRPVVVPLAGKSEE
-272 HLFTRLS
+272 HLFTRLA
-279 EPVASS
+279 EPVSAS

-296 DTFGVLMC
+296 DTFGVLLC

-380 LSQGMAPDDPKVEDL
+380 LAQGLVADDPRMEDIG
-395 DVMRE
+395 VMRE

-417 AQSGAFRVVDL
+417 AQSGAFRTVDL
-428 RKAADN
+428 RKAAEN

-449 VEVHGDQVIPAVEGN
+449 VSVEVTGELPAIEGH

-482 MTGGGLLSL
+482 MTGGGELSL
-491 HLGVE
+491 RLGLE
-496 PGAQGEV
+496 PGPQGDV
-503 VVVRIT
+503 VAVRIA
-509 DTGTGIPQE
+509 DTGTGIPPA
-518 ILPKIFDSFFTSR
+518 ILPRIFDSFFTSR

-548 HRGDIAVE
+548 HRGDIVVE
-556 STGAGGTQFR
+556 STGPGGTTFR
-566 FWIPVRSGRA
+566 FWFPPGK